1 MKTPQKQWLL
11 FFLGVA
17 ILPALIFGHRYVPNS
32 DSVVQFGGLILVLA
46 SLPFVFFK
54 LKGQAVP
61 AKKSDLLGY
70 VVIIAFCAA
79 VIFVARAVLT

>member
-11 FFLGVA
+11 FVLGVA
-17 ILPALIFGHRYVPNS
+17 ILPTLIFGHRYVPNF

-46 SLPFVFFK
+46 LLPFVFLK

-70 VVIIAFCAA
+70 AVIIAFCVAMF
-79 VIFVARAVLT
+79 FVARAVLT